1 MTYSYQNLSC
11 SSHKGKMHN
20 FIKSQYLKIK
30 VVALVKCL
38 DMEPLLADEKRD
50 FDFLDLLAVAL
61 DFWSISL

>member
-1 MTYSYQNLSC
+1 
-11 SSHKGKMHN
+11 MHN
-20 FIKSQYLKIK
+20 FIKSQYLKTK